1 MRLCIAGK
9 NEIAV
14 SVLRY
19 ARQELRGVDVIGLSN
34 PSDSGLDGWQ
44 PSFRRA
50 CADSGVQLV
59 AVDSLAAT
67 EDLVLLS
74 LEYERLLDPA
84 RFRSDRLY
92 NMHFSLLPKYK
103 GAFTAIWPIL
113 NGETE
118 TGVTLHRIDKG
129 IDTGE
134 IVAQTAFPIG
144 ANDTSRDLYFSYM
157 DHGAQLAKAWLPAL
171 VYGNVQG
178 RPQEAAYASFY
189 SRKSIDFG
197 RLRIVFKACAQQV
210 HNQVRAFCFRE
221 YQLPVVEG
229 CEIVGSEILGTRS
242 TLRPGEIAGQ
252 DERGLRVATVDFDV
266 LLYKSGS

>member
-1 MRLCIAGK
+1 MRVCIAGK

-19 ARQELRGVDVIGLSN
+19 ALQELRGVEIVGLSN
-34 PSDSGLDGWQ
+34 PSDGGVNGWQ

-50 CADSGVQLV
+50 CAEADVPLASIAELQV
-59 AVDSLAAT
+59 AENL
-67 EDLVLLS
+67 LLLS
-74 LEYERLLDPA
+74 FEYERLLDVEK
-84 RFRSDRLY
+84 FRSDRLY
-92 NMHFSLLPKYK
+92 NLHFSLLPKYK
-103 GAFTAIWPIL
+103 GAYTAIWPIL

-129 IDTGE
+129 IDTGN
-134 IVAQTAFPIG
+134 IVAQSTFAIG

-157 DHGAQLAKAWLPAL
+157 RHGAQLAEAWLPAL
-171 VYGNVQG
+171 LAENVGG
-178 RPQEAAYASFY
+178 RPQDALHASFY

-197 RLRIVFKACAQQV
+197 RLQIDFKACAQQV

-229 CEIVGSEILGTRS
+229 SRIERSQILRARS
-242 TLRPGEIAGQ
+242 VSRPGDIVEQG
-252 DERGLRVATVDFDV
+252 ERSLRVATVDFDV
-266 LLYKSGS
+266 LLAKSGN